1 METIRFRR
9 FNQSND
15 YKKNNIKI
23 NDDYS
28 EYKRLDTKLSEDEIW
43 EMQFVLVESTYT
55 EKSDI
60 IESIHF

>member
-28 EYKRLDTKLSEDEIW
+28 EYKRLNTKLSEDEIW